1 MMVIHRIQTLNVLG
15 YCFIVEAII
24 LYDGRVNTLSSSIL
38 VRDMMST
45 NIKTVSPDSP
55 LTDVINNMIKFNI
68 SCIMV
73 MDQGRHVGII
83 TERDILKNVVKP
95 NMNLELIEAKTIM
108 SRPLMTILEDAT
120 IEEAS
125 RSMLTNNIKKLPVVR
140 DNQLVGILISSDIVR
155 GTNLLTGTLKDI
167 CLIGRKPT
175 QE

>member
-1 MMVIHRIQTLNVLG
+1 LKKVII
-15 YCFIVEAII
+15 
-24 LYDGRVNTLSSSIL
+24 YDRRVDTLSSSIL

-45 NIKTVSPDSP
+45 NIKTVSPDLS
-55 LTDVINNMIKFNI
+55 LTDVIKKMVKFNI

-95 NMNLELIEAKTIM
+95 NMDLELIEAKAIM
-108 SRPLMTILEDAT
+108 SRPLITILDDAT

-140 DNQLVGILISSDIVR
+140 DNRLVGILTSSDIVR

-167 CLIGRKPT
+167 CLIGRKPL